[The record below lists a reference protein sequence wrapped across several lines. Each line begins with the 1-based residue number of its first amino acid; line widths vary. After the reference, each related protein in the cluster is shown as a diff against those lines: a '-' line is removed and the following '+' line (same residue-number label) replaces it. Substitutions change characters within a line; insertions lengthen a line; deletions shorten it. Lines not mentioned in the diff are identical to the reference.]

1 MNNKVLI
8 DKLRAAISQEFVRR
22 SLIKYFSDKNYTN
35 FMVSVYPPSIKDLP
49 VVVAELANK
58 IEVVPYVTEFDPISG
73 KAVIGW
79 NLFVLGNNRMDL
91 GESVHSNVTE
101 IERATLAHGYGGK
114 KTPKDIIDFIM
125 KVLSTSKAGMISNV
139 DNNSIRNLPEMPLNK
154 PSTSGQFYRRKHN
167 A

>member
-1 MNNKVLI
+1 MNHNVLV
-8 DKLRAAISQEFVRR
+8 DQLRLALSQEFVRR

-49 VVVAELANK
+49 VAVPELSNK
-58 IEVVPYVTEFDPISG
+58 LEIVPYVVEFDPIGG
-73 KAVIGW
+73 KATVGW

-91 GESVHSNVTE
+91 GESTHSNVTE
-101 IERATLAHGYGGK
+101 IEKATLSHGYGGK

-125 KVLSTSKAGMISNV
+125 SVLSTSKAGIISNTSS
-139 DNNSIRNLPEMPLNK
+139 NSIRHSPEMPLNR
-154 PSTSGQFYRRKHN
+154 PSSSGQFYQRKHN